1 MQAQA
6 PLGILHFVS
15 HADPLALGLLVV
27 MLVMSVLSWT
37 VIVTRLY
44 RARLAKA
51 RNRAFAAQAAGD
63 SYRLL
68 PPQQSGTDH
77 SEAAFARLARTALQV
92 IERAT
97 VATSGAGDT
106 GTHLPHVLEHAL
118 QRQLDDEAIQL
129 ESGQTLLASIASSA
143 PFIGLFG
150 TVWGIY
156 HALINIGVAGQ
167 NSLEQV
173 AGPIGEALIM
183 TACGLGVAIPAGL
196 AYNAFQRHMRVEIA
210 ELEKFAGDLLL
221 RCLPVPV
228 GHAPC

>member
-68 PPQQSGTDH
+68 PPQQSGADH
-77 SEAAFARLARTALQV
+77 SEAAFARLAQAALQV

-97 VATSGAGDT
+97 GAGDT
-106 GTHLPHVLEHAL
+106 GTNLPHVLEQAL
-118 QRQLDDEAIQL
+118 QRQLDDEAIVL

-156 HALINIGVAGQ
+156 HALINIGAAGH

-210 ELEKFAGDLLL
+210 VLEKFAGDLLL